1 MPLAASGTCQ
11 QSSGSLVCVCIP
23 PVSASVICVYLYFP
37 IFKKL
42 FICWASLVAQMVKN
56 LPPMRET
63 WVRSL
68 GLEDPWKRAWQP
80 PPVFF
85 GCPGPELRHEGP
97 LIFLVTCGMF
107 SCSMEGI

>member
-42 FICWASLVAQMVKN
+42 VICWASLVAQMVKN

-68 GLEDPWKRAWQP
+68 GLEDPLEEGMATPSSILWLPRA
-80 PPVFF
+80 
-85 GCPGPELRHEGP
+85 
-97 LIFLVTCGMF
+97 
-107 SCSMEGI
+107 